1 MMENNILY
9 IYIYIYNM
17 NYFEK
22 YNKYK
27 IKNLKLQIGGNETS
41 QKVINDN
48 LKHLILPVFDKDIGE
63 YFTNIINKFYIDADF
78 KDHDKISDFISGFSQ
93 NLGNSP
99 SMYSEKS
106 RLEREGTLTTSIIS
120 TYSLGQAPIHI
131 IGNYASDAALIG
143 ELDVNMLKWFI
154 DLYIPFKKFLFFEK
168 IEGFNNFYSSDKKL
182 PFIENLKKL
191 DYMNIFNKIN
201 GYSLLFINITNIPYT
216 FFYILYKII
225 DQIDKGTK
233 LFNAIKANESIK
245 HDLKKYKVIYN
256 LSGNM
261 SLFDNINEHNK
272 SFYLF
277 YKNWNREVDH
287 IDLINNY
294 IQTISENYS
303 DDINLFIIYYYT
315 HINDLN
321 NILEGEYIHHL
332 GIAYLRLKIINEKY
346 DYIHNLETD
355 DAIIKIRGLISYKE
369 ETRKND
375 REITQNIL
383 KFDKILD
390 QITFMINK
398 FCQDE
403 IHKYIDVCLK
413 NFRTITSE
421 IVSSAESEHSIK
433 GHEAIRGVDDAS

>member
-1 MMENNILY
+1 
-9 IYIYIYNM
+9 
-17 NYFEK
+17 
-22 YNKYK
+22 
-27 IKNLKLQIGGNETS
+27 
-41 QKVINDN
+41 
-48 LKHLILPVFDKDIGE
+48 
-63 YFTNIINKFYIDADF
+63 
-78 KDHDKISDFISGFSQ
+78 
-93 NLGNSP
+93 
-99 SMYSEKS
+99 MYSEKS

-413 NFRTITSE
+413 NFRTVTSE